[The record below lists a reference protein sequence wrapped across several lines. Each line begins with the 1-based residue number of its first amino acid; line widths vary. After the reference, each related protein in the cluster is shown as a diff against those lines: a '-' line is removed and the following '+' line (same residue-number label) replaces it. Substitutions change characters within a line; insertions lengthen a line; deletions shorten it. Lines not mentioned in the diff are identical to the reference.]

1 MFKVIDLSKKGK
13 NYQVIIKRNDKEKT
27 YLVSEDLVIEYR
39 LVIGKEFDQKQM
51 DKLLEE
57 INRDA
62 IYQKV
67 LKYALY
73 KPRTKKEIFVY
84 LDKLKIEKFGY
95 YITKLEKTKLLN
107 DDLYAKNYID
117 DAINF
122 KKIGP
127 RKIYEDL
134 RIKGIQEEKI
144 VLYLESYNQATII
157 ENIRY
162 NLEKKV
168 KSISN
173 KTFLQAKKVLIN
185 FLLNKGFDYND
196 INHQINDSLDLI
208 DKYIDENKIIKK
220 EIAYLKE
227 KYHKKEQKL
236 PLKQYLIQKLLAK
249 GYQYNIIKEYL
260 EGSNK

>member
-1 MFKVIDLSKKGK
+1 M
-13 NYQVIIKRNDKEKT
+13 
-27 YLVSEDLVIEYR
+27 
-39 LVIGKEFDQKQM
+39 
-51 DKLLEE
+51 
-57 INRDA
+57 
-62 IYQKV
+62 
-67 LKYALY
+67 
-73 KPRTKKEIFVY
+73 
-84 LDKLKIEKFGY
+84 
-95 YITKLEKTKLLN
+95 N